1 VMRVKK
7 IERVVKVY
15 EPPKIRN
22 AKQVNDKWLKQAND
36 MKATKDA
43 FKTNRVKI

>member
-1 VMRVKK
+1 MRVKK
-7 IERVVKVY
+7 IEKKVKVY
-15 EPPKIRN
+15 QPPLVRTS
-22 AKQVNDKWLKQAND
+22 KQVNDKWIRLAND

>member
-1 VMRVKK
+1 MRVKK
-7 IERVVKVY
+7 VERVIKVFQ
-15 EPPKIRN
+15 PPLVRTS
-22 AKQVNDKWLKQAND
+22 KQANDKWLKQAND